1 METRR
6 RRGDGG
12 GGGLSMILDPRGIPV
27 TASDAA
33 SAARL
38 EHAIIGYGGFRA
50 DTGERLKAA
59 LADPGL
65 VMAPVLRG
73 YFMLLLTKRELVS
86 RAEQAANVAE
96 AAMTQAGATPRERLH
111 LQALRAWIG
120 RDCRAAAAILKRI
133 LAEYPHDLVALKL
146 AQYLLFYQGDWRDM
160 RDTVA
165 TAIASWDAAA
175 PGYGYALGCHAFG
188 LEECGDYAEA
198 ERLGRRAVALASD
211 DIWGA
216 HAVAHC
222 CEMQDRSED
231 GLAWLD
237 EAAVGWRDA
246 NNFAFHVHWHRC
258 LFLLE
263 LGRFDEVLARY
274 DREVRA
280 ESTDEYLDITN
291 AVALLWRLEQ
301 LGVAVGR
308 RWDELAARAAARI
321 DDHMLAFGD
330 AHYAVALA
338 AAGHA
343 DDYAWWRR
351 SSAAYAQAGETQ
363 SAVTAEVGLA
373 LGDAALAH
381 RRGEYGRA
389 VDLLWP
395 VRASVRRIGGS
406 HAQRDFFAKL
416 LIDSA
421 VQAKRIEVARTLLGE
436 RLAARPNNR
445 WGQAMAA
452 RAG

>member
-1 METRR
+1 MVT
-6 RRGDGG
+6 
-12 GGGLSMILDPRGIPV
+12 DPRGIAI
-27 TASDAA
+27 TASSEA
-33 SAARL
+33 SAAKL
-38 EHAIIGYGGFRA
+38 EAAIIAYCGFRT
-50 DTGERLKAA
+50 DTGDRLKAA
-59 LADPGL
+59 LADSGL
-65 VMAPVLRG
+65 VMAPILRG
-73 YFMLLLTKRELVS
+73 YFMLLLVKRELVS

-96 AAMTQAGATPRERLH
+96 AAMAQAGATPRERLH

-133 LAEYPHDLVALKL
+133 LAEYPRDLLALKL

-165 TAIASWDAAA
+165 AAIASWDDAA

-188 LEECGDYAEA
+188 VEECGDYAEA
-198 ERLGRRAVALASD
+198 EKLGRRAVALHAD
-211 DIWGA
+211 DIWAA

-222 CEMQDRSED
+222 CEMQDRDED
-231 GLAWLD
+231 GVAWLE
-237 EAAVGWRDA
+237 EASRGWPSA
-246 NNFAFHVHWHRC
+246 NNFAFHVNWHRC

-263 LGRFDEVLARY
+263 LKRFEEVLARY

-291 AVALLWRLEQ
+291 AVSLLWRLEQ
-301 LGVAVGR
+301 LGVDVGS
-308 RWDELAARAAARI
+308 RWNELAARSAARI

-338 AAGHA
+338 AAGS
-343 DDYAWWRR
+343 DEDFAWWRR

-363 SAVTAEVGLA
+363 STIMAEIGLA

-381 RRGEYGRA
+381 RRGEYGRV

-395 VRASVRRIGGS
+395 LRGSIRRIGGS

-421 VQAKRIEVARTLLGE
+421 VKAGGVDVARMLLHE
-436 RLAARPNNR
+436 RLAARPRNA
-445 WGQAMAA
+445 WGEAMAA
-452 RAG
+452 RLD